1 MGPSLKF
8 TFYILFLTLYIYIH
22 NAKVI
27 DYVQHVDTK
36 IQKKRFLGKESS
48 VKDTS
53 AKEGQKITQTQNL
66 SQDDVGLGITVHPSK
81 VLQSANDISDSS
93 TKEKAVEFADERLS
107 SSPVASSKPDM
118 DKLQLKRV
126 IDTQSKGSTQT
137 NVPNSEEA
145 ILPNTYNTTHGVD
158 TTDGVSR
165 GGNGE
170 PVLEEKLQE
179 KYSKTNAESL
189 SWDKKKLSSNEQE
202 SIDSKEKGVKG
213 EKLPHM
219 DSKKETESAAESTT
233 ESEAESTT
241 ARGEFKKLGAHA
253 KGDISLHGMEAE
265 VAIKEKQKQP
275 SGVNPGTG
283 KSEQMMDDA
292 DYADDDDEE
301 GEDNEEDDYEEEEE
315 EEEEQGGEGEEGEEE
330 EEEEE
335 DEEEDY
341 DDGEEEDEEV
351 EKVVEKTVGNTI
363 GNEMHKKNVE
373 INAPETVNIQIKKES
388 PPQQDSG
395 VPEKIAKTETQN
407 TLQTG
412 DASSGNIDD
421 ITNNGKIGEYGKGE
435 QVQDEDKKKELVLE
449 MDKEETYEG
458 EEQDDDDEEASPEEE
473 EHNND
478 LLNNPEASEALF
490 RNFEQN
496 NKFKKSAEDSLKSFI
511 SLIEEDNAIVD
522 ALADLTHDMINLFM
536 HF

>member
-1 MGPSLKF
+1 MSPSLKF

-22 NAKVI
+22 SAKVI
-27 DYVQHVDTK
+27 NYVQDADTK

-48 VKDTS
+48 VKNAS
-53 AKEGQKITQTQNL
+53 AQEGQQVTHTQNL
-66 SQDDVGLGITVHPSK
+66 SEDDVGLGITGHPSK
-81 VLQSANDISDSS
+81 VLQSANDISDCSR
-93 TKEKAVEFADERLS
+93 KEKANEFADERLS
-107 SSPVASSKPDM
+107 SSPNASSKLDM

-145 ILPNTYNTTHGVD
+145 ILPNTYNTTQGVD
-158 TTDGVSR
+158 TTDEVSS

-170 PVLEEKLQE
+170 PVLEKELQE
-179 KYSKTNAESL
+179 KYSKTHVESL

-202 SIDSKEKGVKG
+202 SIHSKEKSVK
-213 EKLPHM
+213 EENIPHM
-219 DSKKETESAAESTT
+219 DSKKATESSTESAAESTT
-233 ESEAESTT
+233 P
-241 ARGEFKKLGAHA
+241 RGEFKKLGSHA
-253 KGDISLHGMEAE
+253 KGDISLHGIEAE

-275 SGVNPGTG
+275 SGVNRGTE
-283 KSEQMMDDA
+283 KSEQMVDDA

-301 GEDNEEDDYEEEEE
+301 GEDNEEDDYEEEE
-315 EEEEQGGEGEEGEEE
+315 GEEGEEE

-335 DEEEDY
+335 GEKGEEEEEEEEEEEDY

-363 GNEMHKKNVE
+363 GNAMHKKNVE
-373 INAPETVNIQIKKES
+373 INATEAVNIQVKKES
-388 PPQQDSG
+388 PPQQHNG
-395 VPEKIAKTETQN
+395 VPEKLAKTETQN
-407 TLQTG
+407 TLQKG
-412 DASSGNIDD
+412 NASSGNIDD
-421 ITNNGKIGEYGKGE
+421 ITNNGKTGEYGKGE
-435 QVQDEDKKKELVLE
+435 RVQDEDKKKEELVLE

-473 EHNND
+473 EHNKD

-490 RNFEQN
+490 RNYEQN

-511 SLIEEDNAIVD
+511 SLIEEDTAIVD

-536 HF
+536 YF